1 MQLLILLA
9 VLIAIVRGAPVD
21 TTTSAPATLVLSVS
35 ASGSSAVEIPSA
47 GSSSMESSSMNKKDP
62 DGILPTESTNGTD
75 SDLIAGSTDA
85 KLPTTGSKCSVGCGV
100 GIGIGCLAGIILF
113 AFVFILARRHKR
125 KLHNLW
131 QHRRWMARQ
140 KALPD
145 KPMPAPPP
153 PLKH

>member
-1 MQLLILLA
+1 MNVLVLLMILVA
-9 VLIAIVRGAPVD
+9 AVRGAPVG
-21 TTTSAPATLVLSVS
+21 TTIEALATT
-35 ASGSSAVEIPSA
+35 IDA
-47 GSSSMESSSMNKKDP
+47 GANAADATHTSSSSSSVNKDDP
-62 DGILPTESTNGTD
+62 DGILPTESANGVMD
-75 SDLIAGSTDA
+75 GDMIAGSTDA
-85 KLPTTGSKCSVGCGV
+85 KLPTSGSKCSVGCGV
-100 GIGIGCLAGIILF
+100 GIGIGCLAGLLIL
-113 AFVFILARRHKR
+113 AFIFVMARRHKR

>member
-9 VLIAIVRGAPVD
+9 VLIALVRGAPVD
-21 TTTSAPATLVLSVS
+21 TTSAPVTLVLSVS
-35 ASGSSAVEIPSA
+35 GSDSPAV
-47 GSSSMESSSMNKKDP
+47 ESSSAESSSVESSSVNKKDP

-75 SDLIAGSTDA
+75 SDLIAGSTDTT
-85 KLPTTGSKCSVGCGV
+85 LPTTGSKCSVGCGI

-113 AFVFILARRHKR
+113 AFVFVLARRHKR

-131 QHRRWMARQ
+131 QHRKWMARQ

-153 PLKH
+153 PLKY